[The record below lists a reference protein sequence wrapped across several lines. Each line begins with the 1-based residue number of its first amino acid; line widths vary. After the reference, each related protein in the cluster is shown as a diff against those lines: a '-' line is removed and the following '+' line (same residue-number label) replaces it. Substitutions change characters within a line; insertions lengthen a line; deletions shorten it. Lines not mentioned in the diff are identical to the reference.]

1 MTMAAESGIFPGKS
15 VGIAMR
21 LDLTTVGQGI
31 RTLSLKIFE
40 TAVDQGFGAGAW
52 HILIV

>member
-1 MTMAAESGIFPGKS
+1 MAAESGIFPGKS
-15 VGIAMR
+15 VGVAMR

-31 RTLSLKIFE
+31 RAFSLKIFE
-40 TAVDQGFGAGAW
+40 TAVDQGFGVRGG